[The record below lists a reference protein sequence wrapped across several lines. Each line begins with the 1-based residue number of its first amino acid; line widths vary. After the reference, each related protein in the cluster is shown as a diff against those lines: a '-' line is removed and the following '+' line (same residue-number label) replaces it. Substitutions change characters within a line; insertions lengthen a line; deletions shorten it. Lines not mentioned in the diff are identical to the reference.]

1 MTHAHP
7 APKKQHLVIRSHTLT
22 RDTDRSLQQTSRDAS
37 VHLGWTVSSSAV
49 LRALLRYAA
58 QQPASWGPTALFP
71 LVEREIATGV
81 AWGSKKK

>member
-1 MTHAHP
+1 
-7 APKKQHLVIRSHTLT
+7 
-22 RDTDRSLQQTSRDAS
+22 
-37 VHLGWTVSSSAV
+37 V